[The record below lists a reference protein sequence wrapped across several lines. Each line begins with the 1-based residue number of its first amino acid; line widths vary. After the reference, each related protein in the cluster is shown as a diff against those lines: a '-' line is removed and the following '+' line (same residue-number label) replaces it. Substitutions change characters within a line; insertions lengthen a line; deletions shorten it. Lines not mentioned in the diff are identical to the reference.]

1 MFDKNRNKTVGICVM
16 VVTACLILAG
26 LWAVLATPETALAN
40 PPDGDGNHNHGGG
53 DDGGTYF
60 VTVSGDVSST
70 TIFTGKDG
78 GGRSK
83 PVKVYFQFLDLDLSF
98 FSDFFKNVGGENCFG
113 YNTPLDGNLTAML
126 ISQEKDGSAIVG
138 YWFTGFGDDGTTTEI
153 NYLLW
158 MFGEFDEDNW
168 PPAET
173 GDETTV
179 NLTSWEMTTESK
191 KNKNISCTGSG
202 DFDDGTTIK
211 VERTE

>member
-83 PVKVYFQFLDLDLSF
+83 PVNVYFQFIDLDLTF
-98 FSDFFKNVGGENCFG
+98 FSNEKIDDDENCFAG
-113 YNTPLDGNLTAML
+113 APLEGNLTAMT

-138 YWFTGFGDDGTTTEI
+138 YWFTGFGDDATKTEI

-158 MFGEFDEDNW
+158 MFGEFHGNW

-173 GDETTV
+173 GDKTTFV
-179 NLTSWEMTTESK
+179 DLTSWEMTTESK